1 MFHMKT
7 ASVRDLR
14 QDFPRVLA
22 WVRAGEEV
30 AITLRRRA
38 VARLVPFSR
47 KRKSKRPLPDIAARL
62 DKVFGSR
69 VIPDKAMKAIWD
81 YDRGKR

>member
-30 AITLRRRA
+30 VITMRRQA
-38 VARLVPFSR
+38 VARLVPYLR
-47 KRKSKRPLPDIAARL
+47 KRKVKRPLPDIAARL
-62 DKVFGSR
+62 GKLFGSR
-69 VIPDKAMKAIWD
+69 VIPDQAMKTIWD
-81 YDRGKR
+81 YDRGRK